1 VVFGE
6 DFEDGGEGLFGG
18 LLGGVVGLGHGCW
31 WFGLEKGYL
40 YKGYNGST
48 EGIL

>member
-1 VVFGE
+1 MELGFQKHRVVVFGE

-31 WFGLEKGYL
+31 WFGLEKG
-40 YKGYNGST
+40 
-48 EGIL
+48 